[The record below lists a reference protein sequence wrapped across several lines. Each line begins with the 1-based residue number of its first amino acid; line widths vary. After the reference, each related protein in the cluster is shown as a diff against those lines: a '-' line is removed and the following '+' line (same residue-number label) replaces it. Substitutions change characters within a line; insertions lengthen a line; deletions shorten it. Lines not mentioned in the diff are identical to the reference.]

1 MYIYLYSTFSLFT
14 YQQALCCFH
23 ILLIVNNTVMNM
35 GVDISSDKYS
45 DMELLDGM
53 VVLFLT
59 FWGDSI
65 LFSRGCTSLQSSFRV
80 SFFSTSSLALISYI
94 LRTAILTGGR
104 WYLTVVL
111 ICWLVILS
119 LFLCTYWPFDVSESS
134 FKSKEVQIIWTSF
147 LYIIYI
153 QKVEE

>member
-59 FWGDSI
+59 F
-65 LFSRGCTSLQSSFRV
+65 
-80 SFFSTSSLALISYI
+80 
-94 LRTAILTGGR
+94 
-104 WYLTVVL
+104 
-111 ICWLVILS
+111 
-119 LFLCTYWPFDVSESS
+119 
-134 FKSKEVQIIWTSF
+134 
-147 LYIIYI
+147 
-153 QKVEE
+153 